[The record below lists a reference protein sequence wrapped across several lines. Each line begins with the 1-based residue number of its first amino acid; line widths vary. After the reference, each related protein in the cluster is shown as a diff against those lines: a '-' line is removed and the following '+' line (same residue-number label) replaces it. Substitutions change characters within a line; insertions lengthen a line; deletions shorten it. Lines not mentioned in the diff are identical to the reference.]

1 MALVKS
7 TLMAVAVILGL
18 ALAVS
23 FGWEVS
29 ELVWNHNWSGSGE
42 QWVAFVSIVLGGC
55 ATLVGGAALFSLL
68 RQGKARRLS
77 QSRSA
82 DGSLRLVSHIA
93 VKQADFRAA
102 FLGDRIHYER
112 SPGCD
117 AVSDAMVAE
126 FTISE

>member
-1 MALVKS
+1 MAPVKS
-7 TLMAVAVILGL
+7 SLMAVAVILGL
-18 ALAVS
+18 ALAAS
-23 FGWEVS
+23 FCWEVS

-42 QWVAFVSIVLGGC
+42 QWVAFVSIVLGGG
-55 ATLVGGAALFSLL
+55 ATLVGGAALFALL

-102 FLGDRIHYER
+102 FFGD
-112 SPGCD
+112 
-117 AVSDAMVAE
+117 
-126 FTISE
+126 